1 MDEVKINTL
10 TPADVPAVDQLMK
23 ESRNTLGFLPLV
35 VLQAH
40 ADSGTI
46 LGAMT
51 SDNRL
56 AAYLLYAS
64 YRERFRVI
72 HLCVLEE
79 FRGRKLAR
87 RLIEELVARATTQ
100 RILTL
105 HCRNDYPAHNMWP
118 RLRFIPESEK
128 PGRSRQGLLLTYW
141 TRTLALG
148 DQLALFRANISEDT
162 VDLAIDAQVFFDFS
176 EPYNDLTLPS
186 HALLN
191 DSLIDTITIWCTDE
205 LLREIHRNREPEA
218 REQAR
223 SRASAFLRLQHDPLL
238 FDTHVEAL
246 RTILPYRTDQEKSD
260 VHHLAMTAASDVKNF
275 VSRDNGIL
283 RNADKIQE
291 LTGVRVL
298 DRTQIL
304 LEVHQ
309 RSSNE
314 PSLPD
319 RIGGPGMEWR
329 PLNSAD
335 RAQLPWNQFL
345 YPNERLSQLRT
356 HVDALIANTT
366 NSVEV
371 LWAEHRPLALRIL
384 EDHANGTT
392 IIHLVRVSTSHQN
405 YLGRDFVAQFVL
417 IDAVKRSVRM
427 RRRLVQFSADAFPL
441 DLVTDLEN
449 MGFRRSNN
457 TYSRFSF
464 TRYLERDKL
473 LEVMDELHPE
483 LTATYASMDD
493 DALQRACSP
502 VITGDHQKFVLIPIR
517 PAYARSLVDRQQS
530 AALLF
535 GDAPHLLMSWL
546 NVYYR
551 KPYHQNLLRP
561 PAKILWYASSPQKAI
576 VAISDLQDVAINTPR
591 ELLRRFS
598 RYGTLEWSHLF
609 EMANGDTQARL
620 MALIFAGTFELNHRV
635 PLDDVWN
642 VFDKH
647 GLGRSLQGPR
657 LLPFAPAR
665 ELLELG
671 YPE

>member
-1 MDEVKINTL
+1 MEDIKITTL
-10 TPADVPAVDQLMK
+10 TPADVHAVDQLMK
-23 ESRNTLGFLPLV
+23 ESSDTLGFLPLT
-35 VLQAH
+35 VLQLH
-40 ADSGTI
+40 LDSGTI

-51 SDNRL
+51 SDNSL

-72 HLCVLEE
+72 HLCVSEQ
-79 FRGRKLAR
+79 FRGQGLAR
-87 RLIEELVARATTQ
+87 QLIDELVARATTQ
-100 RILTL
+100 HIVTL
-105 HCRNDYPAHNMWP
+105 HCRNDFPAHNMWP
-118 RLRFIPESEK
+118 SLGFIPESEK
-128 PGRSRQGLLLTYW
+128 PGRSRQGLPLTYW
-141 TRTLALG
+141 SRTLSQG

-162 VDLAIDAQVFFDFS
+162 VDLVIDAQVFFDFS
-176 EPYNDLTLPS
+176 EPQNDLTLPS

-191 DSLIDTITIWCTDE
+191 DSLIDALSIWHTDE
-205 LLREIHRNREPEA
+205 LLLEISRNSDPEA

-223 SRASAFLRLQHDPLL
+223 RRASSFLRLKHDPLL
-238 FDTHVEAL
+238 FDTHLEAL
-246 RTILPYRTDQEKSD
+246 RTILPYRTNQERSD
-260 VHHLAMTAASDVKNF
+260 VRHLAMTAASDVMNF
-275 VSRDNGIL
+275 VSRDNRIL
-283 RNADKIQE
+283 RNADKIRE

-298 DRTQIL
+298 DPTQLL

-309 RSSNE
+309 RSADK
-314 PSLPD
+314 PSAPD
-319 RIGGPGMEWR
+319 RIGGPGVEWR

-335 RAQLPWNQFL
+335 RSELPWSHFL
-345 YPNERLSQLRT
+345 HPNERLSQLRT
-356 HVDALIANTT
+356 HVDALIANTR

-371 LWAEHRPLALRIL
+371 LWAEDRPLALRIL
-384 EDHANGTT
+384 EDKADGTT

-427 RRRLVQFSADAFPL
+427 RRHLVQFSADAFPL

-449 MGFRRSNN
+449 MGFRKSNN

-464 TRYLERDKL
+464 TGYLERDKL
-473 LEVMDELHPE
+473 LEVISELQPD
-483 LTATYASMDD
+483 LTATYTPMDD

-502 VITGDHQKFVLIPIR
+502 VITSDNQKFVMIPIR

-535 GDAPHLLMSWL
+535 GDAPHLLMSWS

-551 KPYHQNLLRP
+551 KAYHQNLLRP
-561 PAKILWYASSPQKAI
+561 PAKILWYASSPQKEI
-576 VAISDLQDVAINTPR
+576 VAISDLQDVAIDTPR

-609 EMANGDTQARL
+609 TMANGDTQARL
-620 MALIFAGTFELNHRV
+620 MALIFTGTLELNHRV
-635 PLDDVWN
+635 PLSDVWN

-657 LLPFAPAR
+657 LLPFAPLR
-665 ELLELG
+665 DLLELG